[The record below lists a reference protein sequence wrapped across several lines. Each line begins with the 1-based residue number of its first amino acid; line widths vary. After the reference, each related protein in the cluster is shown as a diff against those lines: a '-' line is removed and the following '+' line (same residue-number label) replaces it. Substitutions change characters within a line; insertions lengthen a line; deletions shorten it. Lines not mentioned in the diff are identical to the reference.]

1 MKSVIAAL
9 MLSAAPAMALDITAM
24 TPEEKAA
31 FGQAV
36 RDYLMENPE
45 VLIESINVLEERRA
59 TEDAQNDKVLVAA
72 NTGDL
77 FNDGHSWEGGNPQGD
92 VTMVAFIDYRCS
104 WCRRIAADIHD
115 VTEKDGNI
123 RLILKEFPILGQ
135 DSEASSRFAVA
146 VRQVAGDEAY
156 MRAHDALMEMR
167 GPATLEALKELAADL
182 GVDGEAVVNAM
193 NTEEVSA
200 VLRANRQLA
209 DRMRIMGTPTFVIGE
224 ELLRGVPPN
233 GLAAVVAEV
242 RESRG

>member
-59 TEDAQNDKVLVAA
+59 SEDAQNDKVLVAA

>member
-9 MLSAAPAMALDITAM
+9 MLSVAPAMALDITAM

-72 NTGDL
+72 NTEDL